1 MGPGVP
7 LTTVGLWEGGGG
19 VTARSS
25 QFPGE
30 ETQDAWLSALGT
42 ERNKSN
48 LPNNKRLTNIPKY
61 FY

>member
-7 LTTVGLWEGGGG
+7 VTTVGLWVGVG
-19 VTARSS
+19 VTAWSS

-42 ERNKSN
+42 KRNKSN
-48 LPNNKRLTNIPKY
+48 LPNNKRFTNIPKY